1 MTGTRGR
8 QLLPGQTSR
17 VHVYDVASRT
27 SRLVFESD
35 TVLVEAPNVL
45 DDRTLVLNGD
55 GDLWLLPLPQP
66 GDDRVLDETA
76 LVPVP
81 MPGVGEINNDHV
93 LDPSGESVV
102 VSARD
107 GELYRVPLPEGGS
120 ATRIT
125 DTRAALPVVRK
136 YYLHGI
142 APDGSSLAAI
152 VGERTPEG
160 VWTTD
165 VALVD
170 PVSGTTTFLT
180 RDEHP
185 DDGCAITPD
194 GRTLLFNTE
203 RFTPGT
209 AQLAALRLDA
219 SGDGDHDGDDDDGAG
234 GGTTGRA
241 AAGAPV
247 RITADDRVDWFPHLS
262 PDGAHLL
269 YLSYE
274 PGVQGHPADHRVELR
289 LLPGVLTRGA
299 RIAVLPAT
307 LVVLDG
313 GQGTVNV
320 PPWSPDSRWFAYCD
334 YPVA

>member
-27 SRLVFESD
+27 SRLVFESSEL
-35 TVLVEAPNVL
+35 LVEAPNVL
-45 DDRTLVLNGD
+45 HDGTIVLNGG
-55 GDLWLLPLPQP
+55 GDLWLLRQTGP
-66 GDDRVLDETA
+66 VLDETA

-81 MPGVGEINNDHV
+81 MPGVAEINNDHV

-107 GELYRVPLPEGGS
+107 GELYRVPLPDGGS

-125 DTRAALPVVRK
+125 DTASVLPVVRK

-142 APDGSSLAAI
+142 APDGSALAAI

-170 PVSGTTTFLT
+170 PVTGATTFLT

-185 DDGCAITPD
+185 DDGCTITPD

-203 RFTPGT
+203 RFTAGT
-209 AQLAALRLDA
+209 AQLASLRLG
-219 SGDGDHDGDDDDGAG
+219 GDGGGAGDGGAGDGGASDGA
-234 GGTTGRA
+234 
-241 AAGAPV
+241 AGDPV

-289 LLPGVLTRGA
+289 LLPGVLARGA
-299 RIAVLPAT
+299 RLAVVPET
-307 LVVLDG
+307 LVALDG

>member
-17 VHVYDVASRT
+17 VHVYDVDTRT
-27 SRLVFESD
+27 SRLVFESRS
-35 TVLVEAPNVL
+35 VLVEAPNVRA
-45 DDRTLVLNGD
+45 DGTLVLNGD
-55 GDLWLLPLPQP
+55 GDLWLLTPPAP
-66 GDDRVLDETA
+66 GSDTVLDETA
-76 LVPVP
+76 LVRVP
-81 MPGVGEINNDHV
+81 MPGVDEINNDHV
-93 LDPSGESVV
+93 LDPSGDSVV

-107 GELYRVPLPEGGS
+107 GELYRVPLPDGGS

-125 DTRAALPVVRK
+125 DTAAVLPVVRK

-142 APDGSSLAAI
+142 APDGSALAAI
-152 VGERTPEG
+152 VGERTPDG

-170 PVSGTTTFLT
+170 PASGETTFLT

-194 GRTLLFNTE
+194 GGTVLFNTE

-209 AQLAALRLDA
+209 AQLAALRL
-219 SGDGDHDGDDDDGAG
+219 G
-234 GGTTGRA
+234 GGD
-241 AAGAPV
+241 PV
-247 RITADDRVDWFPHLS
+247 QITNDERVDWFPHLS

-269 YLSYE
+269 HLSYE

-289 LLPGVLTRGA
+289 LLPGALARGA
-299 RIAVLPAT
+299 RIAAVPET

-334 YPVA
+334 YPVTAD

>member
-1 MTGTRGR
+1 MTETRGR

-17 VHVYDVASRT
+17 VHVYDVETRT
-27 SRLVFESD
+27 ARLVFASD

-45 DDRTLVLNGD
+45 DADTLVLNGD
-55 GDLWLLPLPQP
+55 GDLWLLPLPEA
-66 GDDRVLDETA
+66 GIVLDETA

-81 MPGVGEINNDHV
+81 MDGVPEINNDHV

-107 GELYRVPLPEGGS
+107 GELYRVPMPAGG
-120 ATRIT
+120 AGVRIT
-125 DTRAALPVVRK
+125 DTARALPVVRK

-142 APDGSSLAAI
+142 APDGSALAAI
-152 VGERTPEG
+152 VGDLSEDG

-170 PVSGTTTFLT
+170 PVTGEPTFLT

-185 DDGCAITPD
+185 TDGCSYA
-194 GRTLLFNTE
+194 GNVLLFNTE

-209 AQLAALRLDA
+209 AQLAALRDG
-219 SGDGDHDGDDDDGAG
+219 STEPVQITGDE
-234 GGTTGRA
+234 
-241 AAGAPV
+241 
-247 RITADDRVDWFPHLS
+247 RVNWFPHVS
-262 PDGAHLL
+262 PDGTHLL

-274 PGVQGHPADHRVELR
+274 PGVQGHPADQRVELR
-289 LLPGVLTRGA
+289 LLPGVLARGA
-299 RIAVLPAT
+299 RIAVVPET
-307 LVVLDG
+307 LVTLDG

-320 PPWSPDSRWFAYCD
+320 PPWAPDSSWFAYCD
-334 YPVA
+334 YPVATAG

>member
-27 SRLVFESD
+27 RRLVFESD

-55 GDLWLLPLPQP
+55 GDLWLLPLPEP

-81 MPGVGEINNDHV
+81 MPGVDEINNDHV

-120 ATRIT
+120 SSRIT
-125 DTRAALPVVRK
+125 DTPAALPVVRK

-142 APDGSSLAAI
+142 APDGSALAAI

-170 PVSGTTTFLT
+170 PVSGATTFLT

-194 GRTLLFNTE
+194 GSTLLFNTE

-209 AQLAALRLDA
+209 AQLAALRLD
-219 SGDGDHDGDDDDGAG
+219 GDGGTGD
-234 GGTTGRA
+234 
-241 AAGAPV
+241 PV
-247 RITADDRVDWFPHLS
+247 RIAVEDRVDWFPHLS

-289 LLPGVLTRGA
+289 LLPGALARGA
-299 RIAVLPAT
+299 RIAVLPET

-334 YPVA
+334 YPMA

>member
-1 MTGTRGR
+1 MSEPRGR

-27 SRLVFESD
+27 SRIVFESS
-35 TVLVEAPNVL
+35 TLLVEAPNVL
-45 DDRTLVLNGD
+45 HDGTLVLNGG
-55 GDLWLLPLPQP
+55 GDLWLLRLPAD
-66 GDDRVLDETA
+66 GDAVLDETA

-81 MPGVGEINNDHV
+81 MPGVPEINNDHV
-93 LDPSGESVV
+93 LDPSGPSVV

-107 GELYRVPLPEGGS
+107 GDLYRVPVPAGGAA
-120 ATRIT
+120 ATLT
-125 DTRAALPVVRK
+125 DVTTALPVVRK
-136 YYLHGI
+136 FYLHGI
-142 APDGSSLAAI
+142 SPDGETLAAI
-152 VGERTPEG
+152 VGERTEEG

-170 PVSGTTTFLT
+170 PATGDPTFLT

-185 DDGCAITPD
+185 DDGVSFA
-194 GRTLLFNTE
+194 GEVLVWNSE

-209 AQLAALRLDA
+209 AQLVALWP
-219 SGDGDHDGDDDDGAG
+219 GA
-234 GGTTGRA
+234 TD
-241 AAGAPV
+241 PV
-247 RITADDRVDWFPHLS
+247 RITNDDRVNWFPHVS

-289 LLPGVLTRGA
+289 LLPGSLVRGA
-299 RIAVLPAT
+299 RIAVQPET
-307 LVVLDG
+307 LVTLDG

-320 PPWSPDSRWFAYCD
+320 PPWSQDSRWFAYCD
-334 YPVA
+334 YPVAP

>member
-1 MTGTRGR
+1 MSEPRGR

-17 VHVYDVASRT
+17 VHVYDVESRT
-27 SRLVFESD
+27 SRLVFESSS
-35 TVLVEAPNVL
+35 VLVEAPNVL
-45 DDRTLVLNGD
+45 PDGTLVLNGD
-55 GDLWLLPLPQP
+55 GDLWLLRPPAD
-66 GDDRVLDETA
+66 GDAVLDETD
-76 LVPVP
+76 LVRVP
-81 MPGVGEINNDHV
+81 MPGVPEINNDHV
-93 LDPSGESVV
+93 LDPSGNSVV

-107 GELYRVPLPEGGS
+107 GDLYRVPVPAGGAA
-120 ATRIT
+120 ATLT
-125 DTRAALPVVRK
+125 DVTTALPVARK
-136 YYLHGI
+136 FYLHGI
-142 APDGSSLAAI
+142 APDGETLAAI
-152 VGERTPEG
+152 VGERTEEG

-170 PVSGTTTFLT
+170 PATGDPTFLT

-185 DDGCAITPD
+185 DDGVSFAGD
-194 GRTLLFNTE
+194 MLVWNSE

-209 AQLAALRLDA
+209 AQLVALWP
-219 SGDGDHDGDDDDGAG
+219 GA
-234 GGTTGRA
+234 TD
-241 AAGAPV
+241 PV
-247 RITADDRVDWFPHLS
+247 RITNDDRVNWFPHVS

-289 LLPGVLTRGA
+289 LLPGSLVRGA
-299 RIAVLPAT
+299 RIAVQPET
-307 LVVLDG
+307 LVTLEG

>member
-1 MTGTRGR
+1 MSEPRGR

-17 VHVYDVASRT
+17 VHVYDVESRA
-27 SRLVFESD
+27 SRLVFESSS
-35 TVLVEAPNVL
+35 VLVEAPNVL
-45 DDRTLVLNGD
+45 PDGTLVLNGD
-55 GDLWLLPLPQP
+55 GDLWLLRPPAD
-66 GDDRVLDETA
+66 GDAVLDETA
-76 LVPVP
+76 LVRVP
-81 MPGVGEINNDHV
+81 MPGVPEINNDHV
-93 LDPSGESVV
+93 LDPSGNSVV

-107 GELYRVPLPEGGS
+107 GDLYRVPVPAGGAA
-120 ATRIT
+120 ATLT
-125 DTRAALPVVRK
+125 DVTTALPVVRK
-136 YYLHGI
+136 FYLHGI
-142 APDGSSLAAI
+142 APDGETLAAI
-152 VGERTPEG
+152 VGERTEEG

-170 PVSGTTTFLT
+170 PATGDPTFLT

-185 DDGCAITPD
+185 DDGVSFAGD
-194 GRTLLFNTE
+194 MLVWNSE

-209 AQLAALRLDA
+209 AQLVALWP
-219 SGDGDHDGDDDDGAG
+219 GA
-234 GGTTGRA
+234 TD
-241 AAGAPV
+241 PV
-247 RITADDRVDWFPHLS
+247 RITNDDRVNWFPHVS

-289 LLPGVLTRGA
+289 LLPGSLVRGA
-299 RIAVLPAT
+299 RIAVQPET
-307 LVVLDG
+307 LVALEG

>member
-1 MTGTRGR
+1 MTETRGR

-17 VHVYDVASRT
+17 VHVYDVAGRNT
-27 SRLVFESD
+27 RLVFESRS
-35 TVLVEAPNVL
+35 VLVEAPNVL
-45 DDRTLVLNGD
+45 DADTLVLNGD
-55 GDLWLLPLPQP
+55 GDLWLLPVPPP
-66 GDDRVLDETA
+66 GTVLDETA

-81 MPGVGEINNDHV
+81 MDGVPEINNDHV
-93 LDPSGESVV
+93 LDPSGDSVV

-107 GELYRVPLPEGGS
+107 GELYRVPLPAGGPG
-120 ATRIT
+120 TRIT
-125 DTRAALPVVRK
+125 DTAAALPVVRK

-142 APDGSSLAAI
+142 APDGSALAAI
-152 VGERTPEG
+152 VGERTEDG

-170 PVSGTTTFLT
+170 PVTGATTFVT

-185 DDGCAITPD
+185 DDGCAWTPD

-209 AQLAALRLDA
+209 AQLAALRTRP
-219 SGDGDHDGDDDDGAG
+219 DGAG
-234 GGTTGRA
+234 ATDPVPITG
-241 AAGAPV
+241 
-247 RITADDRVDWFPHLS
+247 DERVNWFPHVS

-289 LLPGVLTRGA
+289 LLPGVLASGA
-299 RIAVLPAT
+299 RIAVLPET
-307 LVVLDG
+307 LVALDG

-320 PPWSPDSRWFAYCD
+320 PPWAPDSSWFAYCD
-334 YPVA
+334 YPVAD